1 LSALPWNDEPWLAA
15 LLAAS
20 AILYG
25 AGVARLWRR
34 AGVGRGITRGAV
46 ARFVLGWLALVLALV
61 SPLDALGETLF
72 SVHMVQ
78 HELLMVVAAPLLVLG
93 RPLEAWAWSLPSPV
107 VQALAGI
114 GRARGLRP
122 LWAAMTEPVGAWCLH
137 ALALWAW
144 HAPVLFDAALAD
156 ERIHIAQHASFLGTA
171 LLLWWAVL
179 GRGTRRPDGA
189 SLAILFTTM
198 VHTSA
203 LGALL
208 TFASHPWYANDARA
222 AWLSPLED
230 QQLGGLV
237 MWVPGGLGYLA
248 AGLAIIGRWLR
259 RDRAIA

>member
-1 LSALPWNDEPWLAA
+1 PARRGRHRAGTRGRSGRPADDGARGAPRSASLRARDRRDVGASLGARPVHGLSALPWNDEPWLAA

-179 GRGTRRPDGA
+179 GRGTRRP
-189 SLAILFTTM
+189 
-198 VHTSA
+198 
-203 LGALL
+203 
-208 TFASHPWYANDARA
+208 
-222 AWLSPLED
+222 
-230 QQLGGLV
+230 
-237 MWVPGGLGYLA
+237 
-248 AGLAIIGRWLR
+248 
-259 RDRAIA
+259 